1 VNGLTYAKQTAK
13 AKQMAKAKQALR
25 KASKYCEEIYIEVR
39 HDGTNFVIHA
49 YGVNAKSKNK
59 ETIIIPA
66 EQQPQ
71 LAEILAGVAGK
82 EVQDAIAP
90 HLAKAT
96 SLDTLTFAAEL
107 VIAPRTILPKLLG
120 FLAKTAVLHFIAPPL
135 AMAHIGMTHQGVMD
149 LAKLTGEFV
158 EQAAKPK
165 FKPRGVLGKAV
176 KAMNDFDVTFDLAN
190 AELTPAVVDS
200 ATSQSAH
207 AITNP
212 YDPAQPVQRLHEE
225 RRAPVA
231 DLRTEQ
237 TEPEPAQP
245 VQRLHEERR
254 APRESRE
261 TFSYGSPHSL
271 PGQHKLQVHVL
282 LQPDHDREL
291 AMLFAAI
298 REATASFSVA
308 VADDEIFHITLGIV
322 TDKAADKIPP
332 GERQLLTAA
341 LHHQVGRI
349 APFLVTANR
358 LLAHWSGVIVDLCPR
373 SSLEHLQQAV
383 HSAIHQA
390 RGPDATK
397 YPKSTADMVLQYA
410 HGMVPPN
417 QLQAQLDQIV
427 LVPTPFTIDAVDLIE
442 VWAEKKTRRT
452 RWSTPVH
459 VPLLGTH

>member
-225 RRAPVA
+225 RRAP
-231 DLRTEQ
+231 
-237 TEPEPAQP
+237 
-245 VQRLHEERR
+245 
-254 APRESRE
+254 RESRE